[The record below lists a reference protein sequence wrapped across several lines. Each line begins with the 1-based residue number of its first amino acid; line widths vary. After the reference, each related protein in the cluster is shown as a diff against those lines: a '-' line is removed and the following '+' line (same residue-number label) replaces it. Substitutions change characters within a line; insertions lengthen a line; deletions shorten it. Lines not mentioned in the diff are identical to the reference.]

1 MKTKNIFELDPE
13 RLATTDEHG
22 NRVFIYPEDVKGK
35 WKSRRKVFYWFLIL
49 LYLVLPWFYIDGKP
63 ALMINIFKREFTL
76 MGFTLHGVEPIL
88 MFLLVA
94 SGLFL
99 IAFATSLFG
108 RIWCGWACPQ
118 TVFIQSI
125 FMKVEALIEGKARER
140 RELDKAP
147 WTLNKIIR
155 RSLKWIAFT
164 IISLHIA
171 HTFIGYFVGPREL
184 FQMTMHAPSENFGIF
199 VATMIITS
207 IFLLDFGWF
216 REQFCII
223 ACPYGRMQS
232 VVMDDNS
239 LVVAYDPKRGEPRRG
254 TEGVERSQEGDCINC
269 YNCVKVCPTGID
281 IRRGTQLECIA
292 CTQCI
297 DACDDIMTKL
307 KRPTGLIKY
316 SSENQLNDKER
327 KVITVRSAI
336 YACISAAFVA
346 AFLFFLNASTN
357 LNMVFLRSK
366 VPFQMIEENAR
377 VVNHFTLKLSHQG
390 SQVFKVNFE
399 IREPELKDK
408 IQIVTNLHPTVV
420 NVPEKKTVLFFKFT
434 PDILQAGTRK
444 VTVEAVDHETHA
456 IVATRE
462 VTLVGPTH

>member
-22 NRVFIYPEDVKGK
+22 NRVFIYPEDVKGR
-35 WKSRRKVFYWFLIL
+35 WKSRRKIFYWFLIV
-49 LYLVLPWFYIDGKP
+49 LYLVLPWIYIDGKP
-63 ALMINIFKREFTL
+63 ALMVNIFKREFTIL
-76 MGFTLHGVEPIL
+76 GYTLHGVEPIL

-94 SGLFL
+94 SGIFL

-147 WTLNKIIR
+147 WSFNKILR
-155 RSLKWIAFT
+155 RSLKWIVFT

-184 FQMTMHAPSENFGIF
+184 FLMTMHAPSENFGIF
-199 VATMIITS
+199 VATMIITT

-307 KRPTGLIKY
+307 KKPTGLIKY
-316 SSENQLNDKER
+316 SSENQLNGQPR
-327 KVITVRSAI
+327 KVITIRSAI
-336 YACISAAFVA
+336 YVCISAAFVA
-346 AFLFFLNASTN
+346 AFLFFLSASTN
-357 LNMVFLRSK
+357 LSMVFLRSK

-377 VVNHFTLKLSHQG
+377 VVNHFTLKLTHQG
-390 SQVFKVNFE
+390 SQIYKVNFE
-399 IREPELKDK
+399 ILEPELRDK
-408 IQIVTNLHPTVV
+408 IQLVTNVHPTVV
-420 NVPEKKTVLFFKFT
+420 NVPEKKIVLFFKFT
-434 PDILQAGTRK
+434 PDILVGGTKK
-444 VTVEAVDHETHA
+444 VTVQAVDDETHT
-456 IVATRE
+456 VLSTRE
-462 VTLVGPTH
+462 VTLVGPTR